1 MTGPRPPENRPP
13 SQTPPQ
19 GGKPQAGKPAGMT
32 ALVQSIVDEQAAQKT
47 ELREAMSRP
56 AKRTPLGPGA
66 LAVLVMLNIGAWVL
80 FPPVRNS
87 TGDAR
92 SLVEVERD
100 LRVVLASVAGEIE
113 IWRKNNNNAV
123 PASLAQVGVRDTSVT
138 YVMIDSA
145 TYEVRGKDKGISSSY
160 RSNVRLVDYLEATP
174 GIKR

>member
-1 MTGPRPPENRPP
+1 MSGPRPPENRPP
-13 SQTPPQ
+13 SKTPAQAGKQQP
-19 GGKPQAGKPAGMT
+19 GKPQGMT

-47 ELREAMSRP
+47 ELRAAMSRP
-56 AKRTPLGPGA
+56 VKRSPLRPAA
-66 LAVLVMLNIGAWVL
+66 LAVLIILNVGAWVL
-80 FPPVRNS
+80 FPPVRDTS
-87 TGDAR
+87 GDAR

-123 PASLAQVGVRDTSVT
+123 PQSLAQIGVRDTSIT
-138 YVMIDSA
+138 YVAIDSV

-160 RSNVRLVDYLEATP
+160 RSNMRLVDFLDATP

>member
-1 MTGPRPPENRPP
+1 MTGPRPPENRPT
-13 SQTPPQ
+13 SQKPAQP
-19 GGKPQAGKPAGMT
+19 GKPQGMT

-66 LAVLVMLNIGAWVL
+66 LAILVILNIGAWVI
-80 FPPVRNS
+80 FPPVRKT

-113 IWRKNNNNAV
+113 VWRKNNNNAV
-123 PASLAQVGVRDTSVT
+123 PVSLGQVGVRDTSIT
-138 YVMIDSA
+138 YVAIDST

-160 RSNVRLVDYLEATP
+160 RSNVRLVDFLEATP